1 VERAE
6 IIQEKGT
13 NRAQFFRGQVDKY
26 TWVDVGSSFLPSDLL
41 AAFLLAQLE
50 ARAQIQERRRVIW
63 TRYAQGLGD
72 WAAQHGVRLPIVPT
86 HCEQPFHM
94 FYLLLPSLAARQA
107 MIEQLSSRGI
117 LSVFH
122 YVPLHLS
129 PMGQRFGGRPGACPV
144 SEDLAE
150 RLLRLPFYTG
160 LTEGDQAEVIRG
172 VTEAALADAA

>member
-1 VERAE
+1 
-6 IIQEKGT
+6 
-13 NRAQFFRGQVDKY
+13 
-26 TWVDVGSSFLPSDLL
+26 
-41 AAFLLAQLE
+41 
-50 ARAQIQERRRVIW
+50 
-63 TRYAQGLGD
+63 
-72 WAAQHGVRLPIVPT
+72 
-86 HCEQPFHM
+86 M

-107 MIEQLSSRGI
+107 MIERLSSRGI